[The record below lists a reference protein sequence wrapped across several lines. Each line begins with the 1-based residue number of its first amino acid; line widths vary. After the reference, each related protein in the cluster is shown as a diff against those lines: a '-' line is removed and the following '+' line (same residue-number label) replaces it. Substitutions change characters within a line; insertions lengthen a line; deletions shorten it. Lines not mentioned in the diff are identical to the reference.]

1 MSDVRFMCDPYGYL
15 NAAERLEPG
24 NWMVSSPWFKK
35 YLHLMD
41 WFKGKFAGKPHI

>member
-24 NWMVSSPWFKK
+24 KLDAVKSMVQTSLGFYMLMGQNPDT
-35 YLHLMD
+35 LH
-41 WFKGKFAGKPHI
+41 